1 MATVEVRGKTREGDV
16 ATSTP
21 LRVHEVL
28 PERTRPGRSPASS
41 SRVPRLLPLV
51 RLLVTVVLLG
61 VLVARFGAAA
71 FRPALDVLAPWP
83 IVAALV
89 LGGAA
94 IAAQSARWRVVVLG
108 SGQPL
113 GRRRALVECYRSSA
127 LNSVLP
133 GGIAGDAWR
142 AWRQRIDAP
151 RGWVPSAVSVATE
164 RVAGLGVLLATAAT
178 VMLVEGHPAYAGCA
192 LVGAV
197 VACLVIGRPM
207 QRMTASDRARVW
219 GWSAVALFGLV
230 ALTVV
235 VGRTLDVPGGIAVLM
250 TLGVVQLAG
259 MSVPLS
265 IGGWGPREAAG
276 ALAASLVGVA
286 PSAGIAMAAGY
297 GLLTM
302 VAVLPGFVAML
313 IPTAAASRTR

>member
-1 MATVEVRGKTREGDV
+1 
-16 ATSTP
+16 
-21 LRVHEVL
+21 
-28 PERTRPGRSPASS
+28 
-41 SRVPRLLPLV
+41 V

-61 VLVARFGAAA
+61 GLVARFGAAA
-71 FRPALDVLAPWP
+71 FRPALDVLVAWP

-108 SGQPL
+108 SGHPL

-151 RGWVPSAVSVATE
+151 RGWAPSAVSVATE
-164 RVAGLGVLLATAAT
+164 RVAGLGVLLATAA
-178 VMLVEGHPAYAGCA
+178 VVLLVEGHPEYAGCA

-197 VACLVIGRPM
+197 VACLVIRRPM
-207 QRMTASDRARVW
+207 QRLTASDRACVW
-219 GWSAVALFGLV
+219 GWSTVALLALV

-235 VGRTLDVPGGIAVLM
+235 VGRTLDVPGGIGVLM

-302 VAVLPGFVAML
+302 VAVLPGYVALL

>member
-1 MATVEVRGKTREGDV
+1 
-16 ATSTP
+16 
-21 LRVHEVL
+21 
-28 PERTRPGRSPASS
+28 
-41 SRVPRLLPLV
+41 
-51 RLLVTVVLLG
+51 VLLG

-108 SGQPL
+108 SGNPL

-164 RVAGLGVLLATAAT
+164 RVAGLGVLLTTAA
-178 VMLVEGHPAYAGCA
+178 VVLLVEGHPAYAGCA

-197 VACLVIGRPM
+197 AACFMIRRPM
-207 QRMTASDRARVW
+207 QRLTAADRACVW
-219 GWSAVALFGLV
+219 GWSAVALTALV
-230 ALTVV
+230 ALAVV
-235 VGRTLDVPGGIAVLM
+235 VGRTLDVPGGIGVLM

-276 ALAASLVGVA
+276 ALAASVVGVA

-302 VAVLPGFVAML
+302 VAVLPGFVALL

>member
-1 MATVEVRGKTREGDV
+1 V

-28 PERTRPGRSPASS
+28 PERTRPGRSPASTS
-41 SRVPRLLPLV
+41 WAPRLLPIA

-83 IVAALV
+83 MVAALV

-108 SGQPL
+108 SGYPL

-164 RVAGLGVLLATAAT
+164 RVAGLGVLLATAA
-178 VMLVEGHPAYAGCA
+178 VVLLVEGHPAYAGCA
-192 LVGAV
+192 MVGAV
-197 VACLVIGRPM
+197 AACLMIRRPM
-207 QRMTASDRARVW
+207 QRLTAADRARVW
-219 GWSAVALFGLV
+219 
-230 ALTVV
+230 
-235 VGRTLDVPGGIAVLM
+235 GRTLDVPGGIGVLV

-302 VAVLPGFVAML
+302 VAVLPGVVALL